1 MNELNDAEIQ
11 ELKEKLYQLS
21 LEHRDLDDVIERLYE
36 AAYVDQLQIG
46 RIKRRKLQIKDTISR
61 IESQLIPDL
70 NA

>member
-1 MNELNDAEIQ
+1 MNELNEAEIQ

-46 RIKRRKLQIKDTISR
+46 RIKRRKLQIKDSISR

>member
-21 LEHRDLDDVIERLYE
+21 LEHRDLDGIIERLYE
-36 AAYVDQLQIG
+36 EAYVDQLQIG
-46 RIKRRKLQIKDTISR
+46 RIKRRKLQIKDSITR

>member
-1 MNELNDAEIQ
+1 MNKLNDAETQ
-11 ELKEKLYQLS
+11 ELKEMLYQLR
-21 LEHRDLDDVIERLYE
+21 LEHRDLDDIVARLYE

-46 RIKRRKLQIKDTISR
+46 RIKRRKLQIKDNIAR